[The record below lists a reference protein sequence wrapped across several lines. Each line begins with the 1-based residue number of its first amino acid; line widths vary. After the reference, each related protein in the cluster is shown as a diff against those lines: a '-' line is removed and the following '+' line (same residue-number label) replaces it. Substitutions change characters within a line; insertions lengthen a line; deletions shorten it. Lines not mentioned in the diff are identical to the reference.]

1 MRIFWLITM
10 LALKP
15 VYGQQTISLQECLDK
30 VVAYE
35 LPSSDDYTFQKRSE
49 YSRKQHWSSLLPA
62 VNFSSGFNSSFGRR
76 LDPITNSFAT
86 NNVNAQS
93 MGLSINMPIFSG
105 FSYITT
111 RNRLN
116 LEYKQSN
123 LLLRQKLN
131 ERKVRVIQLYME
143 SCKQAIRLNQVVKR
157 IEIYQKI
164 QGVQRFLLESERI
177 AVTDTLK
184 SHNSILR
191 QQMVMKETSGALML
205 ATIELNYQMGLPLA
219 TTHTFLPLSVAEVKD
234 AALLEEYFGVE
245 QAETN
250 MELMEQ
256 QLKAEQSRILPSLV
270 LNGVVASGFSSN
282 NKASNGST
290 VGYGDQLNRNLY
302 EGVGL
307 LLNIPIFN
315 RREWQRNKYLY
326 SLSLENLEDHKELAM
341 LQVQKREARL
351 EQDLLTKKSNQLLY
365 QEITSNLKIVF
376 EKSFLLYQEGKL
388 PYRELE
394 ESFIE
399 WQQNQLETE
408 IIQLEYA
415 EMQLFE
421 KKPATSVSE

>member
-1 MRIFWLITM
+1 MRIFWLVAM
-10 LALKP
+10 LTLTP
-15 VYGQQTISLQECLDK
+15 VYGQQPIPLQECLDK
-30 VVAYE
+30 AAAYE
-35 LPSSDDYTFQKRSE
+35 LISSDDYTLLKRSE
-49 YSRKQHWSSLLPA
+49 YSRSQYWYSLLPTI
-62 VNFSSGFNSSFGRR
+62 NFSSGFNSSFGRR

-93 MGLSINMPIFSG
+93 MGLSVNMPIFSG
-105 FSYITT
+105 FSYITA
-111 RNRLN
+111 RNRLD
-116 LEYKQSN
+116 LEYKQSDI
-123 LLLRQKLN
+123 LLRQKLN
-131 ERKVRVIQLYME
+131 ERKVRIIQLYIE
-143 SCKQAIRLNQVVKR
+143 ACKQAIRLKQVVKHV
-157 IEIYQKI
+157 EVYQKI
-164 QGVQRFLLESERI
+164 QGIQRLLLESERI
-177 AVTDTLK
+177 AVTDTLR
-184 SHNSILR
+184 SHNSILQ
-191 QQMVMKETSGALML
+191 QQMVMKETNGALML

-245 QAETN
+245 QAETS

-256 QLKAEQSRILPSLV
+256 QLKAEQSRILPSLA
-270 LNGVVASGFSSN
+270 LNGVVATGFSSN
-282 NKASNGST
+282 NKDGYGST

-326 SLSLENLEDHKELAM
+326 SLSLENLEDNKELAR
-341 LQVQKREARL
+341 LQVQKREAKL
-351 EQDLLTKKSNQLLY
+351 EQELLTKKSNQLLY
-365 QEITSNLKIVF
+365 QEIASNLKMVF

-399 WQQNQLETE
+399 WQQNQLEAE

-421 KKPATSVSE
+421 KKHAASVSE

>member
-1 MRIFWLITM
+1 MRIFWLVAM

-15 VYGQQTISLQECLDK
+15 VYGQQVISLQECLDK
-30 VVAYE
+30 ATAYE
-35 LPSSDDYTFQKRSE
+35 LPSSDDYTLVKRSE
-49 YSRKQHWSSLLPA
+49 YSYAQHWSSLLPT
-62 VNFSSGFNSSFGRR
+62 VSFSSGFNSSFGRR

-86 NNVNAQS
+86 SNVNAQS
-93 MGLSINMPIFSG
+93 MGLSVNMPIFSG
-105 FSYITT
+105 FRYVST

-123 LLLRQKLN
+123 LLLRQELN
-131 ERKVRVIQLYME
+131 ERKVRIIQLYIE
-143 SCKQAIRLNQVVKR
+143 ACKQSIRLNQLVKR
-157 IEIYQKI
+157 VEVYQKI
-164 QGVQRFLLESERI
+164 QDIQRLLLENERI

-191 QQMVMKETSGALML
+191 QQMVMKETNGALRL
-205 ATIELNYQMGLPLA
+205 ATIELNYQMGLPLS
-219 TTHTFLPLSVAEVKD
+219 TTHTFSPVSIAEVKD

-245 QAETN
+245 QAETS

-256 QLKAEQSRILPSLV
+256 QLKAEQSNILPSLA
-270 LNGVVASGFSSN
+270 LSGIVATGFSSN
-282 NKASNGST
+282 NKASDGST
-290 VGYGDQLNRNLY
+290 VAYGDQLNRNLY
-302 EGVGL
+302 QGVGL

-315 RREWQRNKYLY
+315 RREWHRNKYLY
-326 SLSLENLEDHKELAM
+326 SLSLENLADHKEIAE

-351 EQDLLTKKSNQLLY
+351 EQELLTKKSNQLLY
-365 QEITSNLKIVF
+365 QEIASNLKVVF

-394 ESFIE
+394 ESFLE
-399 WQQNQLETE
+399 WQQSQLEAE

-421 KKPATSVSE
+421 KKHATSVSE

>member
-1 MRIFWLITM
+1 MRIFWLVAM

-15 VYGQQTISLQECLDK
+15 VYGQQAISLQECLDK
-30 VVAYE
+30 ATTYE
-35 LPSSDDYTFQKRSE
+35 LPSSDDYTLLKRSK
-49 YSRKQHWSSLLPA
+49 YSRAQHWSSLLPA

-111 RNRLN
+111 RNRLD
-116 LEYKQSN
+116 LEYKQSD
-123 LLLRQKLN
+123 LFLRQELN
-131 ERKVRVIQLYME
+131 ERKIRTIQLYIE
-143 SCKQAIRLNQVVKR
+143 ACKQSIRLNQAVKR
-157 IEIYQKI
+157 IEVYQKI
-164 QGVQRFLLESERI
+164 QGIQRLLLENERI
-177 AVTDTLK
+177 VVTDTLK
-184 SHNSILR
+184 SQNSILQ
-191 QQMVMKETSGALML
+191 QQMVMKETNGALML
-205 ATIELNYQMGLPLA
+205 ATIELNYQMGLPLS

-245 QAETN
+245 QAEN
-250 MELMEQ
+250 SIDLMEQ
-256 QLKAEQSRILPSLV
+256 QLKAEQSGILPSLA
-270 LNGVVASGFSSN
+270 LNGVVATGFSSN
-282 NKASNGST
+282 NKTIDGSP
-290 VGYGDQLNRNLY
+290 VAYGDQLNRNLY
-302 EGVGL
+302 QGVGL

-326 SLSLENLEDHKELAM
+326 SLSLENLADNKELAE

-351 EQDLLTKKSNQLLY
+351 KQELLTKKSNQLLY
-365 QEITSNLKIVF
+365 QEITSNLKMVF

-394 ESFIE
+394 ETFIE
-399 WQQNQLETE
+399 WQQKQLETE

-415 EMQLFE
+415 EIQLFE
-421 KKPATSVSE
+421 KKHATSLSE